1 MDIKFKLNIKQM
13 TYENFLKKVKYTN
26 RTVFIPIINQ
36 YVLRSSFIKDGKYIK
51 KLEEKFLK
59 AVYDKRE
66 FRKKREDEES
76 ALLESLQRLTREAE

>member
-1 MDIKFKLNIKQM
+1 M